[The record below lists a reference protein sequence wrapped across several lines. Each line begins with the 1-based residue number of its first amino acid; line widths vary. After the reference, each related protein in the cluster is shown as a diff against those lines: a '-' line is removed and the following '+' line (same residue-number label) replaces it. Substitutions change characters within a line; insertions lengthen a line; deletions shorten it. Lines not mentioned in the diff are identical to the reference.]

1 MCGITGFI
9 DKTCGSRAELLD
21 KMAGVLAHRGPNDA
35 GQAFFQESS
44 CTVGLAHRRLSIIDL
59 SPAAHQPMFS
69 ECGNIG
75 IVLNGEIYNFTE
87 LRSELEQQGIHFFS
101 NSDTEVVLRSYMHW
115 GIEAVHRFIGMFA
128 CAIYDRTRQRMF
140 LLRDRTGIKPL
151 YYYHTEGLFLFA
163 SELKSFHEHPGFA
176 KELNLDSLALYFKYA
191 CIPDPYA
198 IFKKTNKLR
207 PGTWVEYN
215 LQSHTLSEHVYWDP
229 LEFSRQPK
237 LDISYDRAKKQLKEL
252 FSSAFSYRMVS
263 DVPVGLFLSGGY
275 DSSLVAAVLQHGMS
289 HKLRTFTIGFHEDEH
304 NEARHARNV
313 ARHLGTDHTEYICT
327 HRDALDILP
336 QLPLLYD
343 EPFADPSAIPTHLV
357 SRLARRSVT
366 VALSADGGDELF
378 GGYTRIHRALR
389 NTAAADALPRFFWQA
404 SFAGLSALKH
414 FLKPGSMLDFKRKY
428 AGLLASG
435 RLNRRKNLELCI
447 YNEYDEDIAALIPS
461 LQSIAPALFD
471 NQRYDCLQDTLDM
484 MLCLEYQTYLP
495 GDILTKVD
503 RASMAASLEAREP
516 LLDHRI
522 YEFAARLPSE
532 YKVKNHLLKRILK
545 DIAHDYLPPN
555 LMQRPKHGFSLPI
568 YAWLRTDLRELMLAY
583 MNDSMIA
590 GNGVLDR
597 KFVAA
602 RVHEFLKGNNNVGL
616 FIWKTLMFQMWYYR
630 WMK

>member
-9 DKTCGSRAELLD
+9 DTTCASGTELLE
-21 KMAGVLAHRGPNDA
+21 KMSAVLAHRGPDDA
-35 GQAFFQESS
+35 GHVCFQESS
-44 CTVGLAHRRLSIIDL
+44 CSVGLAHRRLSIIDL

-87 LRSELEQQGIHFFS
+87 LRSELEQEGIRFFS
-101 NSDTEVVLRSYMHW
+101 NSDTEVVLRAYMHW
-115 GIEAVHRFIGMFA
+115 GMQAVHRFIGMFA
-128 CAIYDRTRQRMF
+128 CAVYDRTKQKLF
-140 LLRDRTGIKPL
+140 LLRDRTGVKPL
-151 YYYHTEGLFLFA
+151 YYYHAAGLFLFA
-163 SELKSFHEHPGFA
+163 SELKSFHEHPRFA
-176 KELNLDSLALYFKYA
+176 KELNLESVSLYFKYA
-191 CIPDPYA
+191 AVPDPYA
-198 IFKKTNKLR
+198 IFMNTCKLR
-207 PGTWVEYN
+207 PGTWLEYD
-215 LQSHTLSEHVYWDP
+215 LQSHVLNEHVYWDP
-229 LEFSRQPK
+229 LEFACKPK
-237 LDISYDRAKKQLKEL
+237 LDISYTQAREQLKAI

-275 DSSLVAAVLQHGMS
+275 DSSLVAAVLQNNMS

-313 ARHLGTDHTEYICT
+313 ARHLDTDHTEYICT

-336 QLPLLYD
+336 QLPLIYD

-357 SRLARRSVT
+357 SRLARRAVT

-389 NTAAADALPRFFWQA
+389 NTAVADTIPRCLWQA
-404 SFAGLSALKH
+404 PYAGLHALKC
-414 FLKPGSMLDFKRKY
+414 FFKPGSMLDFKRKY

-435 RLNRRKNLELCI
+435 TLNRRKHLELCI
-447 YNEYDEDIAALIPS
+447 YNEYDEDITALLPD
-461 LQSIAPALFD
+461 LQTVAPTHFD
-471 NQRYDCLQDTLDM
+471 DQRYDCLQDTLDM

-495 GDILTKVD
+495 GNILAKVD

-522 YEFAARLPSE
+522 YEFAARLPAAF
-532 YKVKNHLLKRILK
+532 KVKNHQLKIILK
-545 DIAHDYLPPN
+545 DIAHDYLPPA
-555 LMQRPKHGFSLPI
+555 LLQRPKHGFSLPI
-568 YAWLRTDLRELMLAY
+568 YAWLQTDLRELMLSY
-583 MNDSMIA
+583 LSDSMIA
-590 GNGVLDR
+590 GSAVLDR

-602 RVHEFLKGNNNVGL
+602 RVREFLKGNNNVGL